1 MIFKGC
7 MFHLSNDKKFEGPN
21 KSIRVR
27 KQNQFDQLSGTRFRV
42 AALLQG
48 KRVGLRVGRHYG
60 FPGEFPN
67 VRAVYPRGRL
77 SVTFQRRDHKQVTT
91 TKKSED
97 NINMDTGSVYFNL

>member
-1 MIFKGC
+1 

-27 KQNQFDQLSGTRFRV
+27 KQNRFDQLLATRVRV

-77 SVTFQRRDHKQVTT
+77 SVTFQSGDRKQLTT

-97 NINMDTGSVYFNL
+97 NINMDTGSVYSNL

>member
-1 MIFKGC
+1 

-27 KQNQFDQLSGTRFRV
+27 KQNQFDQLLATRVRV

-67 VRAVYPRGRL
+67 VRAVYPWGKQADL
-77 SVTFQRRDHKQVTT
+77 CLIYSGGDHKELTT
-91 TKKSED
+91 TKQAEIILS
-97 NINMDTGSVYFNL
+97 

>member
-1 MIFKGC
+1 
-7 MFHLSNDKKFEGPN
+7 MFHLSNDKKFEGPD
-21 KSIRVR
+21 KSLRVR
-27 KQNQFDQLSGTRFRV
+27 KQNQFDQLSATRARV

-77 SVTFQRRDHKQVTT
+77 SVTFRSADHKQLTT

-97 NINMDTGSVYFNL
+97 NINMDTGSVYSNL

>member
-7 MFHLSNDKKFEGPN
+7 IFNLSNDKEFAGPN

-27 KQNQFDQLSGTRFRV
+27 RQNQFDQLSATRVRV

-67 VRAVYPRGRL
+67 VRAVYPQGRL
-77 SVTFQRRDHKQVTT
+77 SVTFRSGDHKQLTT

-97 NINMDTGSVYFNL
+97 NINMEKLVS

>member
-1 MIFKGC
+1 
-7 MFHLSNDKKFEGPN
+7 MFNLSNDEEFEGPN

-27 KQNQFDQLSGTRFRV
+27 KQNQFDQLSGTRVRV

-77 SVTFQRRDHKQVTT
+77 RVAIRSGYHKQLTT

>member
-1 MIFKGC
+1 
-7 MFHLSNDKKFEGPN
+7 MFHLSNDKFEGPN

-27 KQNQFDQLSGTRFRV
+27 KQNQFDQLSATRVRV

-77 SVTFQRRDHKQVTT
+77 GVTFRSADRKQVTT

>member
-1 MIFKGC
+1 
-7 MFHLSNDKKFEGPN
+7 MFHLSNDKFEGPN

-27 KQNQFDQLSGTRFRV
+27 KQNQFDQLSGTRVRV

-48 KRVGLRVGRHYG
+48 KRVGLRVGRHHG

-77 SVTFQRRDHKQVTT
+77 SVTFQSGDRKQLTT

-97 NINMDTGSVYFNL
+97 NINMDTGSVYSNL